1 MWTWVIGFQR
11 EIYLTFAENINAI
24 AETGNWAAFL
34 AFLPMG
40 VALGSVHAMTPGHSK
55 ALLATYLAGSSA
67 GLGRAVITSIALS
80 TTHVAV
86 SVAIVLL
93 SLPLV
98 NVMFGGSGPGSSP
111 ILEHLSRGL
120 LGVIGLWM
128 IWRAVAG
135 RRPSHDGR
143 EGVAV
148 GFMAGLIPCPLTLF
162 IMNFAVLHEVVA
174 TGLLFALAMMAGI
187 VVTLASVALLTVLFR
202 NQFVRLLEARPH
214 VLQRTSRALE
224 ALAGIILLLVA
235 AATLSG

>member
-1 MWTWVIGFQR
+1 MWTWIVGFQK
-11 EIYLTFAENINAI
+11 EIYLTFAENIKAI

-40 VALGSVHAMTPGHSK
+40 VAFGSVHAMTPGHSK
-55 ALLATYLAGSSA
+55 ALLATYLAGSSV
-67 GLGRAVITSIALS
+67 GLGRAVIASIALS
-80 TTHVAV
+80 VTHVAV

-135 RRPSHDGR
+135 RRHSHDGR

-162 IMNFAVLHEVVA
+162 IMNFAVLHQVVI

-202 NQFVRLLEARPH
+202 EQLARLLQAWPRG
-214 VLQRTSRALE
+214 LNRTSRILE
-224 ALAGIILLLVA
+224 ALAGGVLLAVA
-235 AATLSG
+235 ATTLSG